1 MDNEKILVL
10 PESDTGKAFIA
21 CERECDD
28 DECPSDPSDEC
39 IACVG

>member
-10 PESDTGKAFIA
+10 SESDVGKASVV
-21 CERECDD
+21 CERECD

-39 IACVG
+39 IACIG